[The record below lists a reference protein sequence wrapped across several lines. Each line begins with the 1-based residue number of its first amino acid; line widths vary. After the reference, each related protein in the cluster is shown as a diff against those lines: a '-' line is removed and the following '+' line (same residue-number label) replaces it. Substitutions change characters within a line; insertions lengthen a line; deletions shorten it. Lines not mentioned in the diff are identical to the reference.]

1 MSAAPH
7 GLVVR
12 PCGAFS
18 AFWTDYSSGMTSYFP
33 QQAPLSVYQKPKN
46 GMGTS
51 ALVIGVAAC
60 TAAVCSPIGAGGS
73 GAAILAGLIGTVFGS
88 IGISRANEG
97 VATNR
102 ASAIAGLVTSGGG
115 PVIALIGFMNAA

>member
-1 MSAAPH
+1 MSY
-7 GLVVR
+7 GLPER
-12 PCGAFS
+12 
-18 AFWTDYSSGMTSYFP
+18 P
-33 QQAPLSVYQKPKN
+33 QQAPIPPRPPFPQPKN

-51 ALVIGVAAC
+51 ALVIGVSAC

-73 GAAILAGLIGTVFGS
+73 GAAILAGVIGTVFGC

-97 VATNR
+97 VASNR

-115 PVIALIGFMNAA
+115 PVIALIGFINAV